1 LCLPRVETPETFQLG
16 KILFVLSIVFL
27 QYPKLGVVQ
36 LLHGRTCIG
45 PDGIASLFGCSF
57 STFLSVWFFTEH
69 ILIDARGSCSYM
81 IDWGLAIKIAGGG
94 FGMVFLILIILQ
106 VAIDVVRVVTEKI
119 AGAKE

>member
-16 KILFVLSIVFL
+16 KMLFVLFIVFL
-27 QYPKLGVVQ
+27 RYPKLGVVQ
-36 LLHGRTCIG
+36 LLHRKTCIG
-45 PDGIASLFGCSF
+45 PESVVSLFGCGL

-69 ILIDARGSCSYM
+69 ILIEARGSCSYM

-94 FGMVFLILIILQ
+94 FGMVFLILVILQ
-106 VAIDVVRVVTEKI
+106 VAIEVVRVATEKI